1 MSMKTWVL
9 LLRGINVGGRNVLP
23 MKELA
28 AGLASLKMLNVRTY
42 IQSGNVVF
50 QFKEKLPKSLNKRI
64 ADSIEER
71 HGIRPGT
78 FILSS
83 EALEETIAAN
93 PFPKA
98 TGDPKSL
105 HCFFLAERV
114 KTMPRDQLNELAS
127 ATEKWRLINQTF
139 YLHAPDGVG
148 RSKLAARVEKTLGAP
163 TTARNWKTVLKL
175 SDMVRAT

>member
-1 MSMKTWVL
+1 MKTWVL

-28 AGLASLKMLNVRTY
+28 VGLTSLKMLNVRTY

-50 QFKEKLPKSLNKRI
+50 QFKGKLPKTLNKRI

-71 HGIRPGT
+71 DGFRPGT

-83 EALEETIAAN
+83 EELEETIAAN
-93 PFPKA
+93 PFPEA

-105 HCFFLAERV
+105 HCFFLSEPV
-114 KTMPRDQLNELAS
+114 EKMPREQLNELAS

-148 RSKLAARVEKTLGAP
+148 RSKLAAGVEKTLGVP